1 MSNRCFMELTK
12 EDYFVIDEKSE
23 RPERDVRCPH
33 CGGQLIVE
41 YFGNSCITRCENG
54 CISETSR
61 GL

>member
-1 MSNRCFMELTK
+1 MELTK

-23 RPERDVRCPH
+23 HPERDVRCPH